1 MLLKWHCIHR
11 RSLCLNTSAYPSFTA
26 HHPAK
31 HDAEPSW
38 DDGLVRKLKDSFI
51 LAFSVDELIVSV
63 MSVMHASCVRL
74 RRIAVFCAVGMRG
87 QKWSVSCHCAL
98 STQLIILPVPLRGT
112 WSGRPSRRWW
122 CTRCRRTPPSTW
134 SPWGNRHTPNNP
146 SHAHWKSREGCPYS
160 QAITR
165 KRKRGRK
172 KEACLQKLIR

>member
-11 RSLCLNTSAYPSFTA
+11 RSWCLNASAYPSFTA

-51 LAFSVDELIVSV
+51 LAFSVLYKWINYVCLSV
-63 MSVMHASCVRL
+63 CHARWL
-74 RRIAVFCAVGMRG
+74 RSFKKDCCAVFCAEGMRG
-87 QKWSVSCHCAL
+87 QKWSVSLCSIY

-165 KRKRGRK
+165 KRKK
-172 KEACLQKLIR
+172 KEER